1 MATPDAI
8 KRSRRSY
15 HTQLVKRI
23 NDLTAELSRETPDQT
38 VVQVKLQML
47 EQCYKKVSSLDQ
59 EIIEILNRDASEE
72 EQDDE
77 LLSVSEYEE
86 KYRTAKV
93 KADNFL
99 EDGVSSLNQS
109 FRSASPELR
118 AAHSSKKTYKLPNIE
133 ITKFSGDL
141 KDWLGFWPQFQKIH
155 EDSALHASDKFQYL
169 VQSMVPGSRAYTL
182 LHSYPQTAANYPLVI
197 AALKDRFGDKV
208 MLTEVYVRQLLK
220 LVIQNVSKHKSTS
233 LTAMYDEPESHL
245 RALETLGVT
254 QEQSAASLYPLVE
267 SSLPEEIVKAW
278 QRSAMSGYEQSDSE
292 KPVDERLKS
301 LMKFLRMEVKGAERL
316 LVSQLK
322 RNLPK
327 TERRLVYTMVY
338 PQQLDCL
345 PAIKGYA
352 FFVTNHMT
360 VRHV

>member
-8 KRSRRSY
+8 KRSRRGY
-15 HTQLVKRI
+15 RTQLVKRI

-38 VVQVKLQML
+38 VVQVRLQML
-47 EQCYKKVSSLDQ
+47 EQCYEKVSSLDQ

-141 KDWLGFWPQFQKIH
+141 KDWLGFWSQFQKIH
-155 EDSALHASDKFQYL
+155 ENSALHASDKFQYL

-182 LHSYPQTAANYPLVI
+182 MHSYPQTAANYLLVI

-208 MLTEVYVRQLLK
+208 MLMEVYVRQLLK
-220 LVIQNVSKHKSTS
+220 LVIQNVSKHKSTILS
-233 LTAMYDEPESHL
+233 AMYDELESHL

-352 FFVTNHMT
+352 SFVTNHMT

>member
-8 KRSRRSY
+8 KRSRRGY
-15 HTQLVKRI
+15 RTQLVKRI

-38 VVQVKLQML
+38 VVQVRLQML
-47 EQCYKKVSSLDQ
+47 EQCYEKVSSLDQ
-59 EIIEILNRDASEE
+59 EIIEILNHDASE

-99 EDGVSSLNQS
+99 EDGVSSSNQS
-109 FRSASPELR
+109 FISASPELR
-118 AAHSSKKTYKLPNIE
+118 AAHSSKKTYKLPKIE

-141 KDWLGFWPQFQKIH
+141 KDWLGFWSQFQKIH

-182 LHSYPQTAANYPLVI
+182 VHSYSQTAANYPLVI
-197 AALKDRFGDKV
+197 AALKDRLGDKV

-233 LTAMYDEPESHL
+233 LSAMYDELESHL

-254 QEQSAASLYPLVE
+254 QEQSAAFLYPLVE

-278 QRSAMSGYEQSDSE
+278 QRSAMSGYEQSDSD

-301 LMKFLRMEVKGAERL
+301 
-316 LVSQLK
+316 
-322 RNLPK
+322 
-327 TERRLVYTMVY
+327 
-338 PQQLDCL
+338 
-345 PAIKGYA
+345 
-352 FFVTNHMT
+352 
-360 VRHV
+360 